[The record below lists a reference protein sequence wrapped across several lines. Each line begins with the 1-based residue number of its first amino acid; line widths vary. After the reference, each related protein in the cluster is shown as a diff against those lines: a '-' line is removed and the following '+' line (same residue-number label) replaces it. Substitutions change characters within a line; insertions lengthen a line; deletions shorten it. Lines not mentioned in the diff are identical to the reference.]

1 MNKKLPAILVSVIAA
16 LAPLAPLAPAAGAT
30 AAPRPATAAA
40 ARPATAATQP
50 CASTFTLAPKHATRM
65 VQSKVLR
72 VRAGRH
78 ACFDRLVIDIGRGR
92 KPGYRVRY
100 VRRIISDP
108 SGMVLHV
115 RGDARLLIT
124 IQAPAGP
131 GYHPNAR
138 NLADVRHF
146 RTFRQ
151 VRGAG
156 SFEGITSIGLGVRAK
171 LPFRVFRVGNGA
183 QPGSRLV
190 IDVAHHPVQHG

>member
-1 MNKKLPAILVSVIAA
+1 MKKLPAILISAVAA
-16 LAPLAPLAPAAGAT
+16 LTPLTLLAPAAGA
-30 AAPRPATAAA
+30 AAAVRPAS
-40 ARPATAATQP
+40 ARACATNFGTGA
-50 CASTFTLAPKHATRM
+50 KHATRM
-65 VQSKVLR
+65 VQSKVLT

-92 KPGYRVRY
+92 EPGFQVRY
-100 VRRIISDP
+100 VRHIVADP

-131 GYHPNAR
+131 GYRPNAR
-138 NLADVRHF
+138 NLADVSGF

-156 SFEGITSIGLGVRAK
+156 SFEGITSIGLGVRAR
-171 LPFRVFRVGNGA
+171 LPFRVFRVSNGA

-190 IDVAHHPVQHG
+190 IDVAHHPAHHG

>member
-1 MNKKLPAILVSVIAA
+1 MKKKLPAILICAIAA

-30 AAPRPATAAA
+30 AAPRTASSPSCGSAFSTAA
-40 ARPATAATQP
+40 
-50 CASTFTLAPKHATRM
+50 KHVNRM
-65 VQSKVLR
+65 VQSKVLT

-92 KPGYRVRY
+92 EPGFRVRY
-100 VRRIISDP
+100 VKQIISDP

-115 RGDARLLIT
+115 RGDAKLLIT

-131 GYHPNAR
+131 GYRPNAR
-138 NLADVRHF
+138 NLVSVSHF

-156 SFEGITSIGLGVRAK
+156 SFEGITSIGLGVRAR
-171 LPFRVFRVGNGA
+171 LPFRVFRVDNGA

-190 IDVAHHPVQHG
+190 IDVAHHAAHHG

>member
-1 MNKKLPAILVSVIAA
+1 MNKKLPAILVAAVAA
-16 LAPLAPLAPAAGAT
+16 LAPLAPLTPASGAT
-30 AAPRPATAAA
+30 AA
-40 ARPATAATQP
+40 ARPASAAIRPGSAATRP

-65 VQSKVLR
+65 VQSRVLR

-92 KPGYRVRY
+92 QPGYRVRY

-138 NLADVRHF
+138 NLADVSHF

-171 LPFRVFRVGNGA
+171 LPFRVFRVDNGT

-190 IDVAHHPVQHG
+190 IDVAHQAHHG